1 MTQKSNPI
9 NSNQSLT
16 AMENVQTAMV
26 DLPARQPAPSF
37 RQAIVCFSGIL
48 FLMAFGLFV
57 YQISLHV
64 LIFLVLV
71 WVGLQARV
79 LGYSFVAIRNMM
91 DEGIIKA
98 LPAIYIFMLIGMII
112 ASFMQSGTIASLLY
126 FGLDWLDPSLFLAA
140 GFVVCS
146 LMSVATGTSWGT
158 AGTIGVVLIG
168 LGESMG
174 IPLPLVAGMIVS
186 GATFGDKLSPVS
198 DTTNLAAMSADT
210 HLYRHIGSMLY
221 TTLPTFTI
229 VLLIFVIWGLQYGN
243 DHLPQAHLAEIRQA
257 LASSYRLEG
266 EITLLPLLVMLGM
279 SMKRYAAEVSMTCSI
294 LLAVLIAVVYQG
306 RDGADVINALWL
318 NVPGNTG
325 IASVDELL
333 GRGGLYSMAWTLL
346 LSIMALALGGIL
358 HRAGFLQELLMRLIT
373 PIRRTGTL
381 IAATIT
387 SGLAGNLV
395 MGEAYISIILSC
407 QVFKPVFQEKNLDL
421 SVLSRSVE
429 EGSTLTTGLI
439 PWTTAGIFYA
449 ATLGVPVLDYAPY
462 ALLNVLNPVISISMA
477 VLGIGLLQSKSR

>member
-146 LMSVATGTSWGT
+146 LMSITTGTSWGT

-198 DTTNLAAMSADT
+198 DTTNLAAMSAGT
-210 HLYRHIGSMLY
+210 HLYRHIGSMYHASHIHDCSAHFCHLG
-221 TTLPTFTI
+221 FA
-229 VLLIFVIWGLQYGN
+229 IW
-243 DHLPQAHLAEIRQA
+243 
-257 LASSYRLEG
+257 
-266 EITLLPLLVMLGM
+266 
-279 SMKRYAAEVSMTCSI
+279 K
-294 LLAVLIAVVYQG
+294 
-306 RDGADVINALWL
+306 
-318 NVPGNTG
+318 
-325 IASVDELL
+325 
-333 GRGGLYSMAWTLL
+333 
-346 LSIMALALGGIL
+346 
-358 HRAGFLQELLMRLIT
+358 
-373 PIRRTGTL
+373 
-381 IAATIT
+381 
-387 SGLAGNLV
+387 
-395 MGEAYISIILSC
+395 
-407 QVFKPVFQEKNLDL
+407 
-421 SVLSRSVE
+421 
-429 EGSTLTTGLI
+429 
-439 PWTTAGIFYA
+439 
-449 ATLGVPVLDYAPY
+449 
-462 ALLNVLNPVISISMA
+462 
-477 VLGIGLLQSKSR
+477 